1 MRNPVD
7 KDPKKQRSFSISARH
22 AVSSLDVSL
31 DHANPPNQHT
41 SSASRVSISDFK
53 SSLFQK
59 NKTKAKS
66 NESNVLPPP
75 RVESSNP
82 VKETAIDSAY
92 GDYDE
97 DEYQSSDTESDFR
110 FPEIQI
116 AQIVEKSPEKK
127 VYKKPGAVKQE
138 DPFLKDLTARLQ
150 LKQRQKKAEE
160 EQSNNQKETSKSPK
174 HPSSKSSSNTSPIHQ
189 FSLFRSA
196 SKPDDTS
203 SSKEVS
209 TGSTPKRF
217 NLHSFSLTSGSG
229 SNKSANPT
237 AAESVTNGKTAKNVS
252 PTHVKAAEAFSRSF
266 TKLQNF
272 NYGSLT
278 RSGKDKA
285 SKGESAASNKEATVS
300 PKKEEKQK
308 SSVEAS
314 SFKPVEFK
322 SHKFLDMP
330 PNVVRAASPNEQKD
344 LSLEKSSE
352 APNRQQGTTEPAYV
366 TKTPLRSIKTPIFS
380 MLNSSRSPEKPVRS
394 PAKCNGL
401 APSRP
406 VGEPLSTPVKL
417 ACKSSS
423 KGPSTNNSDP
433 VDVTLT
439 STASLIFANTSKPDA
454 DEVVTFS

>member
-66 NESNVLPPP
+66 NETDVLPPP
-75 RVESSNP
+75 RVDSSNP
-82 VKETAIDSAY
+82 VKETAIGSAY
-92 GDYDE
+92 NDYDE

-160 EQSNNQKETSKSPK
+160 EQSTNQKDTSKSPK

-189 FSLFRSA
+189 FSLFRST

-217 NLHSFSLTSGSG
+217 NLHSFSLTSGNG
-229 SNKSANPT
+229 SNKST
-237 AAESVTNGKTAKNVS
+237 AAESVINGKTAKNVS

-285 SKGESAASNKEATVS
+285 NKAESAASNKEATVS

-330 PNVVRAASPNEQKD
+330 PNAVRAASPKEQKD
-344 LSLEKSSE
+344 VSPEKSSE
-352 APNRQQGTTEPAYV
+352 APSRKQETTEPAYV

-394 PAKCNGL
+394 PAKCSAL
-401 APSRP
+401 TPSRP

-423 KGPSTNNSDP
+423 KGPSTNNSEP
-433 VDVTLT
+433 ADVTLT
-439 STASLIFANTSKPDA
+439 STASLIFANTPKPDA
-454 DEVVTFS
+454 DEVITFCLR